1 MSRFRQR
8 SQRMALCGI
17 LTALALVFLSAGS
30 VLPAA
35 TFCCPLLAMLCMLP
49 VVEEYGTKTA
59 LLLYA
64 AISLLALLLVAD
76 KEVALLYVF
85 LGWYPALRPGL
96 NRRIRSR
103 MPNLLVKLLLLA
115 AAVSAMYALAIG
127 VLGMGY
133 IAAEYTSGGQV
144 MLLAMAVM
152 GGAIWLLFDK
162 VLARF
167 TLLYHKKWRKKL
179 LRS

>member
-30 VLPAA
+30 ILPAA

-96 NRRIRSR
+96 NRRIHSR
-103 MPNLLVKLLLLA
+103 IPNLLVKLLLLA

-127 VLGMGY
+127 VLGM
-133 IAAEYTSGGQV
+133 
-144 MLLAMAVM
+144 LLGMAVM